1 MWLSLNK
8 CPCFSHLPCLS
19 HSKTHKLIKAWF
31 VSTRVWGFKSKR
43 CFYSTHKLRD
53 GLMGCGW
60 VWNWGKPTKRVKGK
74 ERVEYKPQTHLFMV
88 HSLPSIYSPCWP
100 LALVFFFSISLQKLL
115 PLGWSSSL
123 GGGGR
128 WESNIFHWFVK
139 SCVELFELPMLES
152 KSILRDFYYYL
163 PLRL

>member
-1 MWLSLNK
+1 M
-8 CPCFSHLPCLS
+8 PCFSHLACLS
-19 HSKTHKLIKAWF
+19 HSKTHKLIKGWF

-60 VWNWGKPTKRVKGK
+60 VGIEGNQQNESRGKK

-100 LALVFFFSISLQKLL
+100 LALVFFFLVSHYKSYFHLD
-115 PLGWSSSL
+115 GASSL
-123 GGGGR
+123 GGGG
-128 WESNIFHWFVK
+128 EGGGIQ
-139 SCVELFELPMLES
+139 
-152 KSILRDFYYYL
+152 YL
-163 PLRL
+163 SLICEVVCGTLWAPNVGK